1 MAVTITRT
9 PWIDDDGTGTTGTVI
24 NNAVKTALYNDI
36 DGALAKVAQLA
47 GGNAFTG
54 TQVGDFKL
62 SGDYYEKS
70 RATPV
75 GHWIDYV
82 ATITATAG
90 TVTVN
95 SLATCRYMLV
105 GKTLTVTVYANLTPS
120 ATPAAFL
127 VTLPA
132 GFLSAGFNTF
142 AVCSLPPAL
151 GPGVVQ
157 SSPGTASLA
166 ILRDINSTNT
176 FPATATWVGFTHAFA
191 VQ

>member
-1 MAVTITRT
+1 MAVTIVRT
-9 PWIDDDGTGTTGTVI
+9 SWIDDDGTGTTGTVI

-36 DGALAKVAQLA
+36 DGALAKVVAITSL
-47 GGNAFTG
+47 NTG
-54 TQVGDFKL
+54 DIKI

-95 SLATCRYMLV
+95 TLATCRYMLV
-105 GKTLTVTVYANLTPS
+105 GKTLTVTVYATLTPS
-120 ATPAAFL
+120 AAAAAVF
-127 VTLPA
+127 VSLPA
-132 GFLSAGFNTF
+132 GFVAAAFNTF
-142 AVCSLPPAL
+142 AVCLLPAAL

-157 SSPGTASLA
+157 SSANAASLA
-166 ILRDINSTNT
+166 LLRDINSSVN
-176 FPATATWVGFTHAFA
+176 FPATVMIVGFTHAFA
-191 VQ
+191 VA